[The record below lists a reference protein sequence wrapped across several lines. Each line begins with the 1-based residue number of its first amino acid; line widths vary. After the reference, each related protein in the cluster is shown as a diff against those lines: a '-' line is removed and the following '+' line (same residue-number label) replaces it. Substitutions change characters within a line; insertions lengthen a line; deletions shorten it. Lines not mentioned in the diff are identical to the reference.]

1 MTEDWKQPAI
11 RALTDHRQRDSPWAW
26 SYGRG
31 LAPCVEPTALAV
43 LGLVA
48 ATDGSRSAEVSSVV
62 RKAGDWLASLQQP
75 NGSLG
80 ISEASP
86 EPGWTTPY
94 ALLTWKALGGYEKE
108 RKLAVA
114 WLLRES
120 GDIVK
125 EVKGHRP
132 VQGHDSSIVGWPWTS
147 GTHSWVEPT
156 ALAVLALRREGL
168 GTHARVQEGLRLLRD
183 RAIESGGWNFGNKS
197 TYGRVLRAYPA
208 TTGLALLAL
217 ANTDSC
223 GDPVREGARYLLETL
238 PRVRAAGS
246 LGWGLLGLR
255 AWDRSPEEA
264 DRWLVCSFA
273 NLAGRLDAAPR
284 LAILLLAAG
293 RKSLE
298 LFNAS

>member
-1 MTEDWKQPAI
+1 MADDWKRTAI
-11 RALTDHRQRDSPWAW
+11 RALIGYRKRAW
-26 SYGRG
+26 SYG
-31 LAPCVEPTALAV
+31 LELKPCVEPTALAI
-43 LGLVA
+43 LGLLA
-48 ATDGSRSAEVSSVV
+48 ATDGAKSPELSAAVRS
-62 RKAGDWLASLQQP
+62 AGDWLASLQQA

-86 EPGWTTPY
+86 EPRWATPY
-94 ALLTWKALGGYEKE
+94 AVLAWNALGGYEKE
-108 RKLAVA
+108 RRLAVN

-120 GDIVK
+120 GGIVA
-125 EVKGHRP
+125 EEKGHRP

-156 ALAVLALRREGL
+156 ALALLALRREGL
-168 GTHARVQEGLRLLRD
+168 GSSARVQEGLRLLRD

-217 ANTDSC
+217 ANTGPC
-223 GDPVREGARYLLETL
+223 GDLAKDGARYLLETL

-255 AWDRSPEEA
+255 AWGRSPEEA
-264 DRWLVCSFA
+264 DRWLARSVV
-273 NLAGRLDAAPR
+273 NLAGRPDAAPR
-284 LAILLLAAG
+284 LAVLLLAAG
-293 RKSLE
+293 EKSLE
-298 LFNAS
+298 LFNAA